1 MVAVNL
7 YSNISNLESKCAKYI
22 SDTLGCIL
30 CVSFFKLHFDVSC
43 DLLLN
48 RNLAK
53 VNAFVNVT

>member
-1 MVAVNL
+1 MLSTSVTHLAV
-7 YSNISNLESKCAKYI
+7 S
-22 SDTLGCIL
+22 

-53 VNAFVNVT
+53 VNVFVNVT